1 MTRARERTGEMYI
14 ISQLQCSGI
23 ARVWLCPFCFSC
35 FKCKNLCLFDSAH
48 MHFEGKYHSLDFLS
62 INAWNAPEVSS
73 ALCVTCFHQW
83 VENLKTRIII
93 TNKTVALAKEFVIA
107 PYLGVGRGKKEKK
120 K

>member
-1 MTRARERTGEMYI
+1 MY
-14 ISQLQCSGI
+14 
-23 ARVWLCPFCFSC
+23 
-35 FKCKNLCLFDSAH
+35 
-48 MHFEGKYHSLDFLS
+48 FEGKYHSLDFLS

-120 K
+120 KKSEEGKRQTNQAMTILEVLL